1 MVKFGL
7 EVTAHPEPYESVGSA
22 GVFFVT
28 QQCRITFGIDA
39 SYIDEIVVDVLPR
52 NYNLIILGS
61 PYLFLHDVIFYRCLN
76 KYQLV
81 KDREKVMVASHKI
94 HSENPMLQGLIP
106 Q

>member
-1 MVKFGL
+1 M
-7 EVTAHPEPYESVGSA
+7 TAHPKPYESVGSA
-22 GVFFVT
+22 SVFFVT

-39 SYIDEIVVDVLPR
+39 LYIDEIMVDVLPR

-61 PYLFLHDVIFYRCLN
+61 PYLFLRAIIFYHRLN

-94 HSENPMLQGLIP
+94 CNENPMLQGLIP